1 MRVAVMSVID
11 SVVDETN
18 FRFILFLVSQIVAVA
33 ALVAIA
39 LRSAIGTSLDP
50 ARNFLNNR

>member
-39 LRSAIGTSLDP
+39 LRSAIGTS